1 SIVYPDVESQDA
13 DNATLQPMLLAIRFS
28 SKLPRHLIE
37 QTIPIEISVSIAE
50 EFGCFAMPVIQ
61 TMSLDRWRSLPGS
74 SVNDDFESL
83 SDDSISPASDIPI
96 PFLPLP
102 SHFNYNKRTDW
113 EMLSKQIEK
122 WPIELD
128 TELLQWIWGCN
139 IFWLT
144 FIAAFPSF
152 PRGTWHMWDPRIL
165 LEGAFIEQWLETS
178 SNN

>member
-1 SIVYPDVESQDA
+1 
-13 DNATLQPMLLAIRFS
+13 PMLLMIQFS

-37 QTIPIEISVSIAE
+37 QTIPIEISVSIAK
-50 EFGCFAMPVIQ
+50 EFGCFAMPIIQ
-61 TMSLDRWRSLPGS
+61 TMSLDHWHSLPGS
-74 SVNDDFESL
+74 PVNDDFESL
-83 SDDSISPASDIPI
+83 SDDSISPTSDIPI

-102 SHFNYNKRTDW
+102 SHFNYNKWTDW

-122 WPIELD
+122 WLIKLDMELP
-128 TELLQWIWGCN
+128 QWTCGCD

-144 FIAAFPSF
+144 FIAAFPFFS
-152 PRGTWHMWDPRIL
+152 RGTWHMWDTHIP